1 MCRRI
6 HTHVK
11 RYACGVC
18 IGRGFFSTTTSKAM
32 FHIISNLTIII
43 SIFCNTDNADLQ
55 DMYNYW
61 VDGVSELLAVA
72 IISRI

>member
-1 MCRRI
+1 MPRQIITADFCSGGLSPGSPDESSRN
-6 HTHVK
+6 
-11 RYACGVC
+11 
-18 IGRGFFSTTTSKAM
+18 
-32 FHIISNLTIII
+32 IISMTQA
-43 SIFCNTDNADLQ
+43 DNADLQ